1 MISLAIHATF
11 FAKSYIFYELHNSY
25 EWPTPKRTHHWGVD
39 KSYEF
44 IRISHLVKYERIGR
58 EIALGV

>member
-1 MISLAIHATF
+1 MNSIDLMQPFLLNHIYLRVAQ
-11 FAKSYIFYELHNSY
+11 SY
-25 EWPTPKRTHHWGVD
+25 ERPTPKRTHHWGVD